1 MENLQMKT
9 GMFRFKKRVARLC
22 LGGMALHLGL
32 FGAGNCGSTASNAAL
47 TSFYTGVGNGVVDVT
62 ADSAA
67 NVGSDFEAIVV
78 QPAAGFFKN
87 LWSTFVGL
95 RIPLDPIYPNAGLV
109 K

>member
-1 MENLQMKT
+1 MKPRMFSLKKKLARVCVGGVAFT
-9 GMFRFKKRVARLC
+9 G
-22 LGGMALHLGL
+22 LGL
-32 FGAGNCGSTASNAAL
+32 WGGGGNSCASNAAL
-47 TSFYTGVGNGVVDVT
+47 TSFYTGVGNGVINT
-62 ADSAA
+62 AADSAA

-78 QPAAGFFKN
+78 QPTAGFFSN

>member
-1 MENLQMKT
+1 MTTRTYAL
-9 GMFRFKKRVARLC
+9 KKKLARLC
-22 LGGMALHLGL
+22 MGSVALTGFLW
-32 FGAGNCGSTASNAAL
+32 ANNCTSNAAL
-47 TSFYTGVGNGVVDVT
+47 TSFYTGVGNGVIDVT

-67 NVGSDFEAIVV
+67 NVGSDFDAIVV
-78 QPAAGFFKN
+78 QPSAGFLKN